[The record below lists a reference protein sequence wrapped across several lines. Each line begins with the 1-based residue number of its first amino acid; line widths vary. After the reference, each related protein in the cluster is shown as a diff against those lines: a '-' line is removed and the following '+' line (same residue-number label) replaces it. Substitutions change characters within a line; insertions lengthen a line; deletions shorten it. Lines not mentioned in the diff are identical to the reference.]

1 MNDTSTSAP
10 DGAASPTSAAVA
22 APGPSSTRRRVGTWT
37 GVLLVLVGLG
47 LLGYVGWQYFG
58 TNIIAKRE
66 HAALREEIKERWENP
81 SVSDVLGPE
90 AATSPLGSADV
101 LIRIPEFGADF
112 EVPMIE
118 GVRSEDLS
126 RGIGHFPGTGPGQ
139 IGNFALAG
147 HRVTHGEPFRDL
159 PSLRPGDEVIVE
171 TADATYTYELDTDP
185 NDLVIP
191 FTESWVIEDVPIAPE
206 GQAPP
211 GMPVFDSTQPT
222 EALITL
228 TTCSELFHTDD
239 RMIAFGHLVTTDPKP

>member
-1 MNDTSTSAP
+1 
-10 DGAASPTSAAVA
+10 
-22 APGPSSTRRRVGTWT
+22 VGTVT

-81 SVSDVLGPE
+81 SASDVLGPD
-90 AATSPLGSADV
+90 AAAAPLGSADV

-118 GVRSEDLS
+118 GVRPEDLS

-159 PSLRPGDEVIVE
+159 PDLRPGDKVIVE
-171 TADATYTYELDTDP
+171 TEDATYTYELDTNP
-185 NDLVIP
+185 NDLNIP

-211 GMPVFDSTQPT
+211 GMPVFDSARPT
-222 EALITL
+222 VALITL
-228 TTCSELFHTDD
+228 TTCSEIFHTDD
-239 RMIAFGHLVTTDPKP
+239 RLIAFGHLVKTDPKP